1 VAEEGARVI
10 TALPTAKVLST
21 ARQMVAS
28 QIVLII
34 LSPKPE
40 HPTGS
45 LSIQAVKGQVKGLP
59 EECA

>member
-1 VAEEGARVI
+1 VRVI

-34 LSPKPE
+34 LSPKPSA
-40 HPTGS
+40 PDR
-45 LSIQAVKGQVKGLP
+45 LP
-59 EECA
+59 IDSGG